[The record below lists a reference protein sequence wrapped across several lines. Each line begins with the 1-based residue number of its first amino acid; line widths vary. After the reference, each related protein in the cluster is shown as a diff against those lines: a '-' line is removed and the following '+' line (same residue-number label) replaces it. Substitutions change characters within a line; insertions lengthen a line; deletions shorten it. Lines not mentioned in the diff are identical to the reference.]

1 MKIRESGSGARCG
14 ITIVLLL
21 CSWAA
26 FESVLPVNAR
36 AANGSQVTA
45 DAVMAVDGFWRLIG
59 ETTQYEADPERQF
72 QAMHEVLR
80 ALSLAE
86 IEAFERRF
94 QREQRRAYTWDLWGA
109 AYLIN
114 GGASDDGFEYF
125 QRWLI
130 SRGRAVFETAIADPD
145 SLGDALAPGT
155 PGTYEF
161 EEFATV
167 ASAVW
172 AERTGIVPWSDP
184 QARYPYRSIPPASE
198 PAGVPF
204 KEDDVYLARRY
215 PKLWARFGT
224 SRQ

>member
-1 MKIRESGSGARCG
+1 MKIRKSGSGARCG

-21 CSWAA
+21 CSWPA
-26 FESVLPVNAR
+26 FDPALPVNAQ
-36 AANGSQVTA
+36 AANESQVTA
-45 DAVMAVDGFWRLIG
+45 DAIMPVDRFWRLID
-59 ETTQYEADPERQF
+59 ETTQYEADPERQI
-72 QAMHEVLR
+72 QAMHEILR
-80 ALSLAE
+80 ALSLPE

-130 SRGRAVFETAIADPD
+130 SRGRAVFETAIAHPD

-155 PGTYEF
+155 RDYEF

-167 ASAVW
+167 ASTAW
-172 AERTGIVPWSDP
+172 AEKTGIVPWSDP

-204 KEDDVYLARRY
+204 KEDDVYLAKRY

-224 SRQ
+224 SPQ